1 MPSSR
6 RRHDKQREK
15 RRSLAL
21 QAQLSFLSAAVV
33 YKRGLVQ
40 TLRNCRT
47 RTRITHTRTT
57 STVVVSTTPSRPAAG
72 EEKCHAGEVEVA
84 FKMTHLRM
92 AYSSRGPS
100 TTNQAENARQPAS
113 AHHDGSHRPS
123 FIVGGRHGSPICRQP
138 ILYPYFRSADGQ
150 SFGNVSP
157 SKLAPMS
164 FRDGSP
170 EGKSGNFSRS
180 FD

>member
-1 MPSSR
+1 MQAANVPSSR

-47 RTRITHTRTT
+47 RARIMHTRTT
-57 STVVVSTTPSRPAAG
+57 STVVVSTTPSQPAAG
-72 EEKCHAGEVEVA
+72 EQKFHACEVEVA

-92 AYSSRGPS
+92 AYSSRSPS

-113 AHHDGSHRPS
+113 AHHDGPPSQLHRRRSAWIPDLS
-123 FIVGGRHGSPICRQP
+123 ATHTLP
-138 ILYPYFRSADGQ
+138 IL
-150 SFGNVSP
+150 
-157 SKLAPMS
+157 SK
-164 FRDGSP
+164 G
-170 EGKSGNFSRS
+170 
-180 FD
+180 

>member
-1 MPSSR
+1 MSPSGG
-6 RRHDKQREK
+6 
-15 RRSLAL
+15 
-21 QAQLSFLSAAVV
+21 V

-47 RTRITHTRTT
+47 RTRASRIARSRTYDRP
-57 STVVVSTTPSRPAAG
+57 STALLSPPLPARRRRR
-72 EEKCHAGEVEVA
+72 KFHAGEVEVA

-113 AHHDGSHRPS
+113 AHHDDSHRPS
-123 FIVGGRHGSPICRQP
+123 FIVGGRHGSPIYRQP

-150 SFGNVSP
+150 SFGNVAP

-170 EGKSGNFSRS
+170 EGKSG
-180 FD
+180 

>member
-21 QAQLSFLSAAVV
+21 QALSFLSAAVV

-47 RTRITHTRTT
+47 RTRITHTVRHQQLL
-57 STVVVSTTPSRPAAG
+57 SPPLPARRRRRNF
-72 EEKCHAGEVEVA
+72 HAGEVEVA

-170 EGKSGNFSRS
+170 EGKSG
-180 FD
+180 

>member
-33 YKRGLVQ
+33 YKRTDSQKLSYTYAHHAYPYDINSCCLHHSQ
-40 TLRNCRT
+40 
-47 RTRITHTRTT
+47 
-57 STVVVSTTPSRPAAG
+57 PAAG

-150 SFGNVSP
+150 SFGNVAP

-170 EGKSGNFSRS
+170 ERKSG
-180 FD
+180 

>member
-33 YKRGLVQ
+33 YKRSLVQ

-47 RTRITHTRTT
+47 RRNSYAHHAYPYDINSCCLHH
-57 STVVVSTTPSRPAAG
+57 SQPAAG
-72 EEKCHAGEVEVA
+72 EEKFHAGEVEVA

-150 SFGNVSP
+150 VYGNVSP

-170 EGKSGNFSRS
+170 EGKSG
-180 FD
+180 

>member
-1 MPSSR
+1 MTN
-6 RRHDKQREK
+6 KQREK

-47 RTRITHTRTT
+47 RTRITHTCTT
-57 STVVVSTTPSRPAAG
+57 STVVVSTTPS

-113 AHHDGSHRPS
+113 AHHDDSHRPS
-123 FIVGGRHGSPICRQP
+123 FIVGGRHGSPIYRQP

-150 SFGNVSP
+150 SFGNVAP

-170 EGKSGNFSRS
+170 EGKSG
-180 FD
+180 

>member
-57 STVVVSTTPSRPAAG
+57 STVVVSTTPSPPQA
-72 EEKCHAGEVEVA
+72 KNAGEVEVA

-113 AHHDGSHRPS
+113 AHHDDSHRPS
-123 FIVGGRHGSPICRQP
+123 FIVVGGRHGSPICRQP

-150 SFGNVSP
+150 SFGNVAP

-170 EGKSGNFSRS
+170 EGKSG
-180 FD
+180 

>member
-21 QAQLSFLSAAVV
+21 QAQLSFLPAAVV

-57 STVVVSTTPSRPAAG
+57 SCCLHHSQPAAG
-72 EEKCHAGEVEVA
+72 EEKFHAGEVEVA

-150 SFGNVSP
+150 SFGNVAP

-170 EGKSGNFSRS
+170 EGKSG
-180 FD
+180 